1 MNKQTKLD
9 DFLREKVDAD
19 LSFEYREEDWN
30 KATKLIN
37 EQKNERVFWTFTKK
51 VISVIAIIIAFL
63 FAILKKESAEQLAVK
78 TSKSEPSESQTSD
91 ININTQKKNQ
101 KTV

>member
-30 KATKLIN
+30 KATKLIVRLHN
-37 EQKNERVFWTFTKK
+37 IVQRR
-51 VISVIAIIIAFL
+51 
-63 FAILKKESAEQLAVK
+63 
-78 TSKSEPSESQTSD
+78 SKYSKWLNLNSYWC
-91 ININTQKKNQ
+91 
-101 KTV
+101 VH